1 MKCKWQTVVLP
12 NHLAFLFLYV
22 TFKTDYGVS
31 MVTGLPYSIFYIFFL
46 SEPFGLCC
54 VGVWCYR
61 CKRHDR
67 VLWKLFGRR
76 CLTHELDPKFICC
89 SVHEQ
94 KACEKGRDWGKKRG
108 KEREGEREREGYSSY
123 NAVGASSYSEF
134 TLGSHTWCK
143 WTIKLGLTWLSLPRG
158 PGNEPSQ
165 PAMLGGLFCTLWIPT
180 VAGFGW
186 GEKNKSIRKLR
197 QLKKVNQSFHTQFR
211 HVTNVPFL
219 HLTLWAWQ

>member
-1 MKCKWQTVVLP
+1 MVFPWWLAFLILFFIFFFFPSHLAFVVLECDVTDVKDMTECCENCLGDVVLP
-12 NHLAFLFLYV
+12 MN
-22 TFKTDYGVS
+22 
-31 MVTGLPYSIFYIFFL
+31 SIP
-46 SEPFGLCC
+46 SSSAAPFTSRKH
-54 VGVWCYR
+54 V
-61 CKRHDR
+61 KRGGIE
-67 VLWKLFGRR
+67 GRR
-76 CLTHELDPKFICC
+76 E
-89 SVHEQ
+89 
-94 KACEKGRDWGKKRG
+94 EKR
-108 KEREGEREREGYSSY
+108 EREREREGYSSY
-123 NAVGASSYSEF
+123 NAVEASSYSKF

-165 PAMLGGLFCTLWIPT
+165 PAMLGGRFCTLWIPT